1 MTELSRRGV
10 LTGAVAV
17 SATALSLL
25 DGRSPARAAAPQVG
39 KQAPGFYRYKVG
51 SIEMTVISD
60 GARTAPVPDTYV
72 KNAKKEEFSA
82 GFASLYMDKDKP
94 TAPFN
99 TAVVNTGTKLVVID
113 TGLEIG
119 RASCRERV

>member
-1 MTELSRRGV
+1 MTKLTRRGV
-10 LTGAVAV
+10 LTGAVAA
-17 SATALSLL
+17 SATVLGTLE
-25 DGRSPARAAAPQVG
+25 GRSPARAAAPPVG

-51 SIEMTVISD
+51 SIEVTVITD

-99 TAVVNTGTKLVVID
+99 TAVVNNW
-113 TGLEIG
+113 
-119 RASCRERV
+119 